1 MKKHTLIHSGVA
13 VDNPHQ
19 YNVVI
24 GTDMGQFSGTV
35 ICREEDYDHESKFF
49 GFELAELKA
58 EIEYARAKKRFY
70 SAQQKALQE
79 FWRDM
84 SSTRTYD
91 IDAFWV
97 KKMRERLDI
106 IDEKRIYWTTRVA
119 HLRNVYHVRVVTF
132 DTLKQRRNR
141 CEEYNND

>member
-1 MKKHTLIHSGVA
+1 MKRHTLIHSGVA

-24 GTDMGQFSGTV
+24 GTDMGQFSGTAV
-35 ICREEDYDHESKFF
+35 CRPEDYDHESKYF

-58 EIEYARAKKRFY
+58 EIEYARAKKKFY
-70 SAQQKALQE
+70 GAQQKALQE

-97 KKMRERLDI
+97 KKMREKVNI
-106 IDEKRIYWTTRVA
+106 IDKKRAYWTTREKQLKDA
-119 HLRNVYHVRVVTF
+119 YHIKIVTF
-132 DTLKQRRNR
+132 DTLNRRRSNG
-141 CEEYNND
+141 

>member
-1 MKKHTLIHSGVA
+1 MKRHTLIHSGVA

-35 ICREEDYDHESKFF
+35 VCRPEDYDHELRYF

-58 EIEYARAKKRFY
+58 EIEYARAKKKFY
-70 SAQQKALQE
+70 GAQQKVLQE

-97 KKMRERLDI
+97 KKMREKVNI
-106 IDEKRIYWTTRVA
+106 IDEKRVYWTAREKQLKDA
-119 HLRNVYHVRVVTF
+119 YHIKIVTF
-132 DTLKQRRNR
+132 DALNKRRNR
-141 CEEYNND
+141 CEEYNNN

>member
-58 EIEYARAKKRFY
+58 EIEYAKAKKRFY
-70 SAQQKALQE
+70 DAQKQALSA
-79 FWRDM
+79 FWIKMAD
-84 SSTRTYD
+84 TRTYNM
-91 IDAFWV
+91 DAFWV
-97 KKMRERLDI
+97 KKIREN
-106 IDEKRIYWTTRVA
+106 IDALAEQKKYWTNRA
-119 HLRNVYHVRVVTF
+119 AQLRNAYHIKIVTF
-132 DTLKQRRNR
+132 DMLNKRRNR